1 MSKSLEASPQQ
12 SRILAL
18 ADRVGMK
25 GIRSPDAVAGE
36 MALLPED
43 SRTKPRKRI
52 ITSDVCHAL
61 RKLCRRNA
69 MAAFRDPSG
78 PLYLSVAVLR
88 AAEAIEQQSAIA
100 PEPVP
105 SQLNPPNEQQSQPA
119 NLSSLDSVDQT
130 IAVGVQAAL
139 EAFQRSRG

>member
-1 MSKSLEASPQQ
+1 MSRSLKNSPQQ
-12 SRILAL
+12 LRIIAL
-18 ADRVGMK
+18 ADRAGMK
-25 GIRSPDAVAGE
+25 GIRSSDAVAVE
-36 MALLPED
+36 MALLPPD
-43 SRTKPRKRI
+43 QQTKARKHV
-52 ITSDVCHAL
+52 ITANVCHAL
-61 RKLCRRNA
+61 RKLSR
-69 MAAFRDPSG
+69 SG
-78 PLYLSVAVLR
+78 LLACFCAPDGLIYLSVAVLR